1 MTKLTR
7 VDIKKA
13 ASLLLENDRFVIVTH
28 ANPDGDTLGCA
39 NGLLR
44 ALKKL
49 GKTAKIVN
57 EKPIPKD
64 FGFITA
70 QSDDFEGGETVIAV
84 DIADKKLMGDLE
96 EEYGDSVLLCIDHH
110 QSNTGYAEN
119 LLLCPEAAAACEIIF
134 LLIKEMG
141 VEIDSEMATALY
153 TGISTD
159 TGCFRYSNVTADTH
173 RFAGELIELGA
184 DHVKSD
190 TLMFE
195 TKSMSYFM
203 LQRMALEKM
212 EVLFNGKV
220 AIVSLTKKMFEE
232 SGAQES
238 CADAIKSIPRQ
249 IEGVAIG
256 VTLREDDDVFHVS
269 LRTHAP
275 YDASQICRRFGGGG
289 HARAAG
295 CEFRLGEEETKA
307 ELIKV
312 LGEYFN

>member
-1 MTKLTR
+1 MKR
-7 VDIKKA
+7 VNLHEA
-13 ASLLLENDRFVIVTH
+13 ASLLMENDRFVIVTH
-28 ANPDGDTLGCA
+28 ANPDGDTLGSGF
-39 NGLLR
+39 GLLR

-49 GKTAKIVN
+49 GKTAKLVN
-57 EKPIPKD
+57 EKPIPEN
-64 FGFITA
+64 FSFISA
-70 QSDDFEGGETVIAV
+70 QSDDFDSGETVIAV
-84 DIADKKLMGDLE
+84 DIADKKLMGELE
-96 EEYGDSVLLCIDHH
+96 EKYADRTLLCIDHH
-110 QSNTGYAEN
+110 PSNTGYAQN
-119 LLLCPEAAAACEIIF
+119 LLLFPEAAAACEVVF
-134 LLIKEMG
+134 LLIKELG
-141 VEIDSEMATALY
+141 VEIDSETATALY

-173 RFAGELIELGA
+173 RYAGELIERGA

-195 TKSMSYFM
+195 TKSMSYFV

-212 EVLFNGKV
+212 EVLFGGKV
-220 AIVSLTKKMFEE
+220 AVVSLTKKMFEE
-232 SGAQES
+232 SGADES

-275 YDASQICRRFGGGG
+275 YDASEICRRFGGGG

-295 CEFRLGEEETKA
+295 CEMKLSEEKTKQ
-307 ELIKV
+307 ELINV
-312 LGEYFN
+312 LKEYFQ